1 MAGPDAE
8 VRPGNSLPLKNIPT
22 GLPIHNIELK
32 PNGGGQ
38 LVRSAGASA
47 GFGAG
52 SAAPIARRVLDY
64 WLLGLYP
71 SEQDL
76 ALVRYGKASAPVGT
90 PRLASQV
97 PLVTDQKTLVLS
109 DAGVLSERDIPPIPS
124 AIASLPD
131 ARLETAAQEEDEGEG
146 NAPAAHAG
154 NAAATAT
161 PAPALTPAAH
171 AKAMQQLAVQP
182 RRN

>member
-1 MAGPDAE
+1 M
-8 VRPGNSLPLKNIPT
+8 
-22 GLPIHNIELK
+22 
-32 PNGGGQ
+32 
-38 LVRSAGASA
+38 
-47 GFGAG
+47 
-52 SAAPIARRVLDY
+52 
-64 WLLGLYP
+64 
-71 SEQDL
+71 
-76 ALVRYGKASAPVGT
+76 RYGKASAPVGT

-97 PLVTDQKTLVLS
+97 PLVADQKTLVLS

-131 ARLETAAQEEDEGEG
+131 ARLETAAQEDDEGEG

-161 PAPALTPAAH
+161 PAPTPALTPAAH
-171 AKAMQQLAVQP
+171 AKAMQQLVVQP